1 MPLMQLV
8 MILILIGVGLYV
20 VNKHVPMAPSI
31 KNIINV
37 VVVVAVVFWLVELF
51 GLLNVGP
58 VVGHH
63 R

>member
-1 MPLMQLV
+1 